1 MAVIRHD
8 VVNTIHIT
16 SIMLLCQHIWQRMST
31 PLSGITFTNE
41 FLVISAAVGV
51 LLVALLAAFSG
62 NIGTM
67 SETLGRINE
76 IRIEILNEKLDVVSA
91 DRYGNTVNIVLTNY
105 GHTDGTIIA
114 IIDATGAESDCGDPL
129 IVTPE
134 VPLEIVCRNVPDPTL
149 YVPDTML
156 VITSARNILEV
167 DVQTG
172 GTAPIDT
179 IPTNRTM
186 PINPIIPA
194 LSTLQ
199 VTPPNSTLFDNT
211 GKTIDL
217 YTYGNNKIRIDTYDP
232 NIGTRYFINDKA
244 DITIFRDTEITN
256 RQFIHTSQDPYCYVS
271 DLLVGQ
277 EPSIP
282 IQHTSTLQLA
292 FRHANDPTRCDRA
305 PVINLDDKLDLDKE
319 IYVRFVDIDDIDDI
333 VPFYYIDDNIVEIP
347 KCTTNNFNSA
357 NNNLVGNT
365 EICYGKSG
373 SDIILVSKI
382 LAIFGV

>member
-1 MAVIRHD
+1 
-8 VVNTIHIT
+8 
-16 SIMLLCQHIWQRMST
+16 MLLCQRIWQGLST

-41 FLVISAAVGV
+41 FLVISVAIGV

-76 IRIEILNEKLDVVSA
+76 IRIEILNEKLDVISA
-91 DRYGNTVNIVLTNY
+91 DRDGNTVNIVLTNY
-105 GHTDGTIIA
+105 GNTNGTILA
-114 IIDATGAESDCGDPL
+114 IIDAAGAESDCGDPL

-134 VPLEIVCRNVPDPTL
+134 VPLEIICRNVPDPTP
-149 YVPDTML
+149 YVHDTML

-167 DVQTG
+167 DVQRVGNVT
-172 GTAPIDT
+172 INT
-179 IPTNRTM
+179 IPTNRTI
-186 PINPIIPA
+186 PINPIISVIPTLEITLA
-194 LSTLQ
+194 DST
-199 VTPPNSTLFDNT
+199 SFDNT

-244 DITIFRDTEITN
+244 DITIYRNTEITN
-256 RQFIHTSQDPYCYVS
+256 VQFIHTSQDPYCYVS
-271 DLLVGQ
+271 ELLVGR

-282 IQHTSTLQLA
+282 TRHTNTLQLA
-292 FRHANDPTRCDRA
+292 FRQANDPTRCNQA
-305 PVINLDDKLDLDKE
+305 PDINLGDKLELDKE
-319 IYVRFVDIDDIDDI
+319 VYVRFVGTNDT
-333 VPFYYIDDNIVEIP
+333 VPFYYTGDNIIEIP
-347 KCTTNNFNSA
+347 KCTVDNFNSV
-357 NNNLVGNT
+357 NNHLVGDT

-373 SDIILVSKI
+373 TDTILVSKI